1 VGVTLQSGS
10 REAAQG
16 GSVLALG
23 VGQPHRGERLGQVQC
38 RRPRSARRR
47 RGIPVVFSEADPG
60 SERLLFCA
68 FSVATPQ
75 FASEK
80 GCSLKSRPFA
90 LRRAYQ
96 DPKPRSA
103 PRLAPDRRCR
113 TASIGRLL
121 LGDCASQR
129 ITAASRG
136 RRLLSAPVVA
146 AERIRAS
153 DPLRPAV
160 RALQGSRRWRR
171 DAPPAM
177 NAGVVRVDQCA
188 ADPQSGQSDSPSC
201 FRRKRGT
208 QPRQSFIPAALVST
222 QSGGATATHRQ
233 FRRPILLSLFGDDLR
248 HGRMSSSRPL

>member
-38 RRPRSARRR
+38 RRPRSPRRR
-47 RGIPVVFSEADPG
+47 RGIPVVFSEADPE

-68 FSVATPQ
+68 FSVATPPVC
-75 FASEK
+75 FRVEVA
-80 GCSLKSRPFA
+80 PVA

-96 DPKPRSA
+96 DPKPRSAPRSA

>member
-80 GCSLKSRPFA
+80 GCSLKRSLPLCDPETA
-90 LRRAYQ
+90 LPTSSGRLLPLLKLSSAGRKATPPLRFRHSGIRSSPGASASASYGAALTGRTTTAKTSPLIEIRQSRRAYF
-96 DPKPRSA
+96 A
-103 PRLAPDRRCR
+103 CGTDRDVV
-113 TASIGRLL
+113 GVG
-121 LGDCASQR
+121 LGQ
-129 ITAASRG
+129 
-136 RRLLSAPVVA
+136 
-146 AERIRAS
+146 
-153 DPLRPAV
+153 
-160 RALQGSRRWRR
+160 
-171 DAPPAM
+171 
-177 NAGVVRVDQCA
+177 
-188 ADPQSGQSDSPSC
+188 
-201 FRRKRGT
+201 
-208 QPRQSFIPAALVST
+208 
-222 QSGGATATHRQ
+222 
-233 FRRPILLSLFGDDLR
+233 
-248 HGRMSSSRPL
+248 